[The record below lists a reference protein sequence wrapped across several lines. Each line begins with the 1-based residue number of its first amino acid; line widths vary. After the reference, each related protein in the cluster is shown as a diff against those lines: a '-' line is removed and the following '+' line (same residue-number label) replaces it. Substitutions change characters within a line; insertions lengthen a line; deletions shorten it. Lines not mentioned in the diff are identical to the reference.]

1 MSHRLDEA
9 NQLAFVGGEL
19 GVVRRDGLAEQRNW
33 PGALMQHRS
42 EA

>member
-19 GVVRRDGLAEQRNW
+19 GVVRRDGLAEERNW